1 MVAVRAAE
9 CKMPSMFLFRAMDGD
24 MRVDMYITAKIKSV
38 HTLPVRQA
46 IPRPRCATNFTP

>member
-9 CKMPSMFLFRAMDGD
+9 CKMPSMFLFRAVDGD